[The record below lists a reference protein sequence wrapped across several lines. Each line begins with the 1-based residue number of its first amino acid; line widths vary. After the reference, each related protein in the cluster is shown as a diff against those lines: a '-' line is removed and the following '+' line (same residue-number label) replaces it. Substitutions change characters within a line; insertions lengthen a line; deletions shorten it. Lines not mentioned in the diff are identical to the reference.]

1 MSYILTCIFLMSL
14 SCAQS
19 RDQSA
24 PVYQSG
30 CSEAP
35 SLESI
40 GLVNSR
46 KAHILAITL
55 KATLRNACSFVSL
68 QSSASQQPI
77 AQCNSVTSFP
87 TAERPSCV
95 VVIRPIC
102 VRISLISHSSCLT
115 ALTDVGKVHIRDPSS
130 CSSSDCF
137 QICRIES
144 LQMPWYTAILGF
156 CRALQ

>member
-35 SLESI
+35 SLKSI

-55 KATLRNACSFVSL
+55 KATPSGRTLRNACSFAL
-68 QSSASQQPI
+68 LHLSASQYPI
-77 AQCNSVTSFP
+77 AQ
-87 TAERPSCV
+87 
-95 VVIRPIC
+95 
-102 VRISLISHSSCLT
+102 
-115 ALTDVGKVHIRDPSS
+115 
-130 CSSSDCF
+130 
-137 QICRIES
+137 
-144 LQMPWYTAILGF
+144 
-156 CRALQ
+156 